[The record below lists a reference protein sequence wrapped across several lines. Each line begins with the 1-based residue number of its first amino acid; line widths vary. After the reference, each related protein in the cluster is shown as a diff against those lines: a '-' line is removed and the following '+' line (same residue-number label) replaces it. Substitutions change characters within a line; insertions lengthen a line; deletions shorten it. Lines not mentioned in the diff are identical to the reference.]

1 MRINLSK
8 GLLGGTVA
16 SSILFA
22 TGAAVAANMVALL
35 LPENVNP
42 RWEQQDAAAFV
53 RTMGQLAPDV
63 KVEVF
68 NANNDT
74 ATSSARPNRL

>member
-1 MRINLSK
+1 MKFKLSK

-16 SSILFA
+16 TSVLFA
-22 TGAAVAANMVALL
+22 TGAAMAADMVALL

-53 RTMGQLAPDV
+53 RTMGALAPDV
-63 KVEVF
+63 KVEV
-68 NANNDT
+68 
-74 ATSSARPNRL
+74 SCQQ